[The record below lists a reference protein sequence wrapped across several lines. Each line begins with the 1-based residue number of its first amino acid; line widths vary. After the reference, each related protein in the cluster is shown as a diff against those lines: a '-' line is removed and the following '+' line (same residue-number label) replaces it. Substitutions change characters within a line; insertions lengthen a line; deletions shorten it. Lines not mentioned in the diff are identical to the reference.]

1 MTPDVINEITALMDN
16 YKKRLVTIIFE
27 GSRVWKGQIPQGT
40 VLFLEN
46 GQDLIVISHNG
57 EMWSPF
63 RTPEETNKAMVEKGW
78 SNKIRNLF
86 GGTSGKFVETSGKF
100 VEQLTGNLLKA
111 TGLPVSEEPSYQCLQ
126 SQKNRTP
133 DFDIRDPRKGVVV
146 VEAFNACARQDW
158 GEEQIKVDHAAK
170 LRSPDVTIGSV
181 DTQSTANDLMQA
193 LNEKARKYKHLG
205 YPLVLACAVSGIAHD
220 HLMPGTLYGTAKEFD
235 SIAMLPWNEPR
246 PIKGFWNSEESAE
259 QGADNVIGVM
269 VLRHIHTIDAPEMVT
284 LQYYAKPNEAVP
296 HFAEG
301 WTCPH
306 EIGEVVR
313 ETWLSHVVGI

>member
-16 YKKRLVTIIFE
+16 YRKRLVPNIFE
-27 GSRVWKGQIPQGT
+27 GRRVWKGQIPQGT

-46 GQDLIVISHNG
+46 GQALIVKLHTG
-57 EMWSPF
+57 EMWRPF

-78 SNKIRNLF
+78 RNKIRNLF
-86 GGTSGKFVETSGKF
+86 GGTSGKF

-111 TGLPVSEEPSYQCLQ
+111 TGLPVSEGPCYQCLQ
-126 SQKNRTP
+126 FQKNLTP
-133 DFDIRDPRKGVVV
+133 DFDICDPRKGVVV

-158 GEEQIKVDHAAK
+158 GEGQIKVDHAAK

-193 LNEKARKYKHLG
+193 LNEKASKYKSLS
-205 YPLVLACAVSGIAHD
+205 YPLVIACAVSGNAHD
-220 HLMPGTLYGTAKEFD
+220 RLMPGTLYGTAKEFD
-235 SIAMLPWNEPR
+235 TIAMLPWNEPR

-269 VLRHIHTIDAPEMVT
+269 VLRHIHTVDAPEIIKDMPSAKPTV
-284 LQYYAKPNEAVP
+284 QYYAKPNEAVP
-296 HFAEG
+296 RFAEG

-313 ETWLSHVVGI
+313 ETWLSHQK